1 MRLTTKG
8 QLEILNTGNSV
19 FIGEGAGENDDLNC
33 NLNVFI
39 GHYSGYSNIT
49 GMENTANG
57 CYSLFNNTTGSNN
70 TANGCYSLFSN
81 TTGSSNT
88 ENGGNSMFYNSEGNC
103 NTAAGCES
111 LYYNT
116 VGSGNTA
123 IGSESLFSS
132 ETENYNTAVG
142 YKALYEHETGN
153 YNTAIGVSAGPYY
166 APGMDFSNITCV
178 GHYAKAYS
186 SNHVK
191 IGNSSVTCIGG
202 QVSWSNYSDARIKT
216 NIQEDVAG
224 LDFVMKLRPVT
235 YHFNKDAQDKIN
247 GIVDS
252 AKYES
257 KYDIEKTKFTGFI
270 AQEVEEASNSVG
282 YDFSGVHK
290 PVNEKDLYSIAY
302 AEFVVPLVKAT
313 QEQQEII
320 ETQENK
326 IEQLEQENI
335 EIKQQLNS
343 LQEQIENLQQVIN
356 NSLKQI
362 ETLEK

>member
-1 MRLTTKG
+1 MDD
-8 QLEILNTGNSV
+8 NT
-19 FIGEGAGENDDLNC
+19 
-33 NLNVFI
+33 NVFV
-39 GHYSGYSNIT
+39 GYNSGYSNTSGHSNTAT
-49 GMENTANG
+49 GFNSLNSNTIGFFNTANG
-57 CYSLFNNTTGSNN
+57 FYSLKFNTTGTFNTANGVYSLYLNISGDNNTANGIYSLSSNITGSNN
-70 TANGCYSLFSN
+70 TATGCYS
-81 TTGSSNT
+81 
-88 ENGGNSMFYNSEGNC
+88 MMYNSEGDC
-103 NTAAGCES
+103 NTAIGYES
-111 LYYNT
+111 LHYNT

-123 IGSESLFSS
+123 IGRESLFSS

-142 YKALYEHETGN
+142 YKALYEHETGS

-178 GHYAKAYS
+178 GHYARAYS

-235 YHFNKDAQDKIN
+235 YHFDKDAQDKIN

-257 KYDIEKTKFTGFI
+257 KYDIEKIKFTGFI
-270 AQEVEEASNSVG
+270 AQEVEEASKSVG

-313 QEQQEII
+313 QEQQVII
-320 ETQENK
+320 ETQEDK
-326 IEQLEQENI
+326 ILELEQENI
-335 EIKQQLNS
+335 EIMQQLNS
-343 LQEQIENLQQVIN
+343 LQEQINNLQKMIT
-356 NSLKQI
+356 
-362 ETLEK
+362 E